1 MRGYKVAAGALAAM
15 TVAAALSATPTAHAS
30 DFGVELNGTYHYH
43 ANGDFALVNEV
54 RKDMPTID
62 ETWTLSSS
70 CVSPIECEGTA
81 TSSAGWTAR
90 LWYGYPNAY
99 WVVDRNIPEWQFC
112 PGGAVAPGEQRFQF
126 WGFDP
131 VAGERKMN
139 DHGLP
144 GGPPADE
151 QPERL
156 VRHQQAARHRDTDEA
171 GAVGCLAPSQIGS
184 RSFHDLGAC
193 PAATFVSV
201 CTCPSGVTNC
211 PVFGS

>member
-1 MRGYKVAAGALAAM
+1 MRGYKVAAGAVAAM
-15 TVAAALSATPTAHAS
+15 TMTATLSATPARAS
-30 DFGVELNGTYHYH
+30 DFGVELNGTYRYY

-99 WVVDRNIPEWQFC
+99 WVVDRNIAEWQFC
-112 PGGAVAPGEQRFQF
+112 PNGMVAPGEQRFQF

-131 VAGERKMN
+131 VSTERKMN
-139 DHGLP
+139 ITNF
-144 GGPPADE
+144 
-151 QPERL
+151 L
-156 VRHQQAARHRDTDEA
+156 VGRQRTN
-171 GAVGCLAPSQIGS
+171 S
-184 RSFHDLGAC
+184 
-193 PAATFVSV
+193 
-201 CTCPSGVTNC
+201 PSGSCGTNQ
-211 PVFGS
+211 PLVIETPMKLEQVS

>member
-1 MRGYKVAAGALAAM
+1 MRGFRTAAGAIAAM
-15 TVAAALSATPTAHAS
+15 TVAAGLSVTPAAQAS

-43 ANGDFALVNEV
+43 ANGDFALVNNV

-70 CVSPIECEGTA
+70 CVSPVECEGTA

-90 LWYGYPNAY
+90 LWYGYPNTY

-131 VAGERKMN
+131 VAGERLTKITN
-139 DHGLP
+139 F
-144 GGPPADE
+144 
-151 QPERL
+151 L
-156 VRHQQAARHRDTDEA
+156 VGRQRTN
-171 GAVGCLAPSQIGS
+171 S
-184 RSFHDLGAC
+184 
-193 PAATFVSV
+193 
-201 CTCPSGVTNC
+201 PSGSCGTSLPLVIET
-211 PVFGS
+211 PMKLEQLS